1 MQIIKAFLLAAAAAT
16 TFLLYA
22 EAFMPLP
29 SATKC
34 ANKLSLPVPLRA
46 LTATSLQPRIGAITP
61 LWATGE
67 GSGESKY
74 SFRGFVIVLS
84 HL

>member
-1 MQIIKAFLLAAAAAT
+1 MQTTKALLLAAAAAT
-16 TFLLYA
+16 TFLLHA

-34 ANKLSLPVPLRA
+34 ANKLSLPIPLRA
-46 LTATSLQPRIGAITP
+46 LTATSLQPRTGAMRP

-67 GSGESKY
+67 GSGESKC
-74 SFRGFVIVLS
+74 
-84 HL
+84 